1 MALDPLV
8 ELEKLRRIA
17 ADRWLTILRLE
28 HELTVARALL
38 AVERRRGERFRT
50 PDIAPRR

>member
-1 MALDPLV
+1 MATDSL

-28 HELTVARALL
+28 HELTIARAVI
-38 AVERRRGERFRT
+38 AVDRRRGGRFRT
-50 PDIAPRR
+50 PVIAPRR